1 MVSLLT
7 EETGIKELSHWN
19 LPNTVSKRDGYDTK
33 TIPEATAENMQ
44 VYMDKIN
51 ELTDAVNSLTRM
63 NKGLIE
69 ALK

>member
-1 MVSLLT
+1 MGILE
-7 EETGIKELSHWN
+7 EETGIKKLDSWD
-19 LPNTVSKRDGYDTK
+19 LPNTVKTDDGWESK
-33 TIPEATAENMQ
+33 TIPEATAKNMQ
-44 VYMDKIN
+44 IYMDKIN